1 MEILENFK
9 NTEVLEGNIN
19 NCYFL
24 MLQLENH
31 PKTLMKLVWMNETK
45 WQKYIW

>member
-31 PKTLMKLVWMNETK
+31 PKTLMKLV
-45 WQKYIW
+45 